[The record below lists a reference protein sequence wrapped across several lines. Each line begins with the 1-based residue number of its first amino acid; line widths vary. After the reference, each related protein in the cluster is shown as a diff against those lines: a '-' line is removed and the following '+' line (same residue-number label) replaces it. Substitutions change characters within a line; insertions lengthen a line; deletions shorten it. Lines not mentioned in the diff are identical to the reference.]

1 MKKLL
6 SFLAVGALALG
17 LIGCSGD
24 LHDAEIIDLFGY
36 GIRGTMTG
44 WDKADDEPLTK
55 NDDGTYAFSFTAT
68 GETDNFAVIEM
79 GDASWNTAYRL
90 AQPKSEG
97 DTANTFDTE
106 KGMEQKVYQGQ
117 SADCCTIKGL
127 KKGDK
132 VDLLITPDTTFIP
145 VDSADAVKM
154 PMKTGGEM
162 AGAGNA
168 KITGCKA
175 STNYTMT
182 VVANPDTSISVKVES
197 AGAGAD
203 STGPVPYYFD
213 GLYLV
218 GGCFKI
224 GDMKNLWSFGSAN
237 LIYGASLDKKTGI
250 VTYKKDIVATAES
263 GEMGINDS
271 SWGNKQ
277 NGKGITVNANADDYT
292 ELNGTEGSNFKVS
305 GLTVGKAYR
314 VEIKTTPDKDVLI
327 KIYEIASVTFK
338 FEVTGLSEGNLAW
351 IGGNFWGSSWDNG
364 WPIEAW
370 NKKVGCGLSVSDNA
384 VADENGVAAFNDKWN
399 VSTVAKPGEKLSY
412 NFKVIATDTDW
423 SGNPSQQTGDLSVD
437 INIDEDATYKISINI
452 DDEKITVTKL

>member
-24 LHDAEIIDLFGY
+24 LHDAEIIDLSGY
-36 GIRGTMTG
+36 GIRGSMTG

-97 DTANTFDTE
+97 DTPNTFDTE

-132 VDLLITPDTTFIP
+132 VDLLITPDTTFI
-145 VDSADAVKM
+145 
-154 PMKTGGEM
+154 T
-162 AGAGNA
+162 
-168 KITGCKA
+168 
-175 STNYTMT
+175 
-182 VVANPDTSISVKVES
+182 VKVTIT

-213 GLYLV
+213 GAMLV
-218 GGCFKI
+218 GVTNWNNS
-224 GDMKNLWSFGSAN
+224 DASNL
-237 LIYGASLDKKTGI
+237 LK
-250 VTYKKDIVATAES
+250 
-263 GEMGINDS
+263 
-271 SWGNKQ
+271 
-277 NGKGITVNANADDYT
+277 NGKLTKSTGEVVYTLDFTAGDVAEVQITGVGDWNNGWGTTDITVGDSDFVTLVPFSTKKAGA
-292 ELNGTEGSNFKVS
+292 KVT

-314 VEIKTTPDKDVLI
+314 AEIKTTPDKDVLI

-364 WPIEAW
+364 WPIGAW
-370 NKKVGCGLSVSDNA
+370 EKPVGYNLSVSDNG

-423 SGNPSQQTGDLSVD
+423 SGDPSKQTGDLSVD
-437 INIDEDATYKISINI
+437 INIEEDATYKISINI
-452 DDEKITVTKL
+452 DDEEITVTKL

>member
-24 LHDAEIIDLFGY
+24 LHDAEIIDLSGY
-36 GIRGTMTG
+36 GIRGSMTG

-97 DTANTFDTE
+97 DTPNTFDTE

-132 VDLLITPDTTFIP
+132 VDLLITPDTTFI
-145 VDSADAVKM
+145 
-154 PMKTGGEM
+154 T
-162 AGAGNA
+162 
-168 KITGCKA
+168 
-175 STNYTMT
+175 
-182 VVANPDTSISVKVES
+182 VKVTIT

-213 GLYLV
+213 GAMLV
-218 GGCFKI
+218 GVTNWNNS
-224 GDMKNLWSFGSAN
+224 DASNL
-237 LIYGASLDKKTGI
+237 LK
-250 VTYKKDIVATAES
+250 
-263 GEMGINDS
+263 
-271 SWGNKQ
+271 
-277 NGKGITVNANADDYT
+277 NGKLTKSTGEVVYTLDFTAGNVAEVQITGVGDWNNGWGTTDITVGDSDFVTLVPFSTKKAGA
-292 ELNGTEGSNFKVS
+292 KVT

-314 VEIKTTPDKDVLI
+314 AEIKTTPDKDVLI

-364 WPIEAW
+364 WPIGAW
-370 NKKVGCGLSVSDNA
+370 EKPVGYNLSVSDNG

-423 SGNPSQQTGDLSVD
+423 SGDPSQQTGDLSVD
-437 INIDEDATYKISINI
+437 IDIEEDATYKISINI
-452 DDEKITVTKL
+452 DDEEITVTKL

>member
-24 LHDAEIIDLFGY
+24 LHDAEIIDLSGY
-36 GIRGTMTG
+36 GIRGSMTG

-97 DTANTFDTE
+97 DTPNTFDTE

-132 VDLLITPDTTFIP
+132 VDLLITPDTTFI
-145 VDSADAVKM
+145 
-154 PMKTGGEM
+154 T
-162 AGAGNA
+162 
-168 KITGCKA
+168 
-175 STNYTMT
+175 
-182 VVANPDTSISVKVES
+182 VKVTIT

-213 GLYLV
+213 GAMLV
-218 GGCFKI
+218 GVTNWNNS
-224 GDMKNLWSFGSAN
+224 DASNL
-237 LIYGASLDKKTGI
+237 LK
-250 VTYKKDIVATAES
+250 
-263 GEMGINDS
+263 
-271 SWGNKQ
+271 
-277 NGKGITVNANADDYT
+277 NGKLTKSTGEVVYTLDFTAGNVAEVQITGVGDWNNGWGTTDITVGDSDFVTLVPFSTKKAGA
-292 ELNGTEGSNFKVS
+292 KVT

-314 VEIKTTPDKDVLI
+314 AEIKTTPDKDVLI

-364 WPIEAW
+364 WPIGAW
-370 NKKVGCGLSVSDNA
+370 EKPVGYNLSVSDNG

-423 SGNPSQQTGDLSVD
+423 SGDPSKQTGDLSVD
-437 INIDEDATYKISINI
+437 INIEEDATYKISINI
-452 DDEKITVTKL
+452 DDEEITVTKL

>member
-1 MKKLL
+1 M
-6 SFLAVGALALG
+6 AAGALALG

-24 LHDAEIIDLFGY
+24 LHDDEFNPIDTSKFETFELCGA
-36 GIRGTMTG
+36 MTG
-44 WDKADDEPLTK
+44 WK
-55 NDDGTYAFSFTAT
+55 NDAGTNLKFTPTDNQYEYSVTFTALEAEQGFCFITKT
-68 GETDNFAVIEM
+68 GLWDDYQIGGESMAAGTLPEGISFSSKAGGGKHE
-79 GDASWNTAYRL
+79 DAILSGL
-90 AQPKSEG
+90 
-97 DTANTFDTE
+97 TANAAYKMTVETSSGVYVISLASTE
-106 KGMEQKVYQGQ
+106 VPA
-117 SADCCTIKGL
+117 SAD
-127 KKGDK
+127 
-132 VDLLITPDTTFIP
+132 
-145 VDSADAVKM
+145 
-154 PMKTGGEM
+154 
-162 AGAGNA
+162 
-168 KITGCKA
+168 
-175 STNYTMT
+175 
-182 VVANPDTSISVKVES
+182 
-197 AGAGAD
+197 
-203 STGPVPYYFD
+203 PVPYYFD

-224 GDMKNLWSFGSAN
+224 GDMENLFSFGSAN

-292 ELNGTEGSNFKVS
+292 ELNGTEGANFKVS

-351 IGGNFWGSSWDNG
+351 IGGNFWGASWDTG
-364 WPIEAW
+364 WPIKDW
-370 NKKVGCGLSVSDNA
+370 NKDPGYGLVVSDNA
-384 VADENGVAAFNDKWN
+384 VADENGVAAFDNKWN

-412 NFKVIATDTDW
+412 EFKVIATDTDW
-423 SGNPSQQTGDLSVD
+423 SGDPSKQTDNLSVD

-452 DDEKITVTKL
+452 EDGEVEVTKL

>member
-1 MKKLL
+1 MKKIL
-6 SFLAVGALALG
+6 SFLAAGALALG

-24 LHDAEIIDLFGY
+24 LHDDEFNPIDTSKFETFELCGAMTDWKNDAGTNLKFTPTENAYEYSVTFTAKDAEQGFCFITKTGLWDDYQIGGESMKAGTLPE
-36 GIRGTMTG
+36 GISFSS
-44 WDKADDEPLTK
+44 KAGEGKHEDAIFSGLTK
-55 NDDGTYAFSFTAT
+55 DAAYKMTV
-68 GETDNFAVIEM
+68 ETSS
-79 GDASWNTAYRL
+79 G
-90 AQPKSEG
+90 
-97 DTANTFDTE
+97 
-106 KGMEQKVYQGQ
+106 VYVV
-117 SADCCTIKGL
+117 SL
-127 KKGDK
+127 
-132 VDLLITPDTTFIP
+132 
-145 VDSADAVKM
+145 
-154 PMKTGGEM
+154 
-162 AGAGNA
+162 
-168 KITGCKA
+168 A
-175 STNYTMT
+175 STEAP
-182 VVANPDTSISVKVES
+182 VAP
-197 AGAGAD
+197 AD
-203 STGPVPYYFD
+203 PVPYYFD

-224 GDMKNLWSFGSAN
+224 GDMTNLWSFGSAN
-237 LIYGASLDKKTGI
+237 LIYGASLDKKTGN

-305 GLTVGKAYR
+305 GLRVGKAYR

-364 WPIEAW
+364 WPIGAW
-370 NKKVGCGLSVSDNA
+370 NKPVGYNLSVSDNG

-423 SGNPSQQTGDLSVD
+423 SGDPSKQTGDLSVD

-452 DDEKITVTKL
+452 EDEEIKVTKL

>member
-24 LHDAEIIDLFGY
+24 LHDAEIIDLSGY

-132 VDLLITPDTTFIP
+132 VDLLITPDTTFIT
-145 VDSADAVKM
+145 VKV
-154 PMKTGGEM
+154 TIT
-162 AGAGNA
+162 AGA
-168 KITGCKA
+168 
-175 STNYTMT
+175 
-182 VVANPDTSISVKVES
+182 S
-197 AGAGAD
+197 AVPAD
-203 STGPVPYYFD
+203 PVPYYFD

-218 GGCFKI
+218 SSSFKI
-224 GDMKNLWSFGSAN
+224 GDMTNLWSFGSAN
-237 LIYGASLDKKTGI
+237 LIYGASVDKKTGI

-292 ELNGTEGSNFKVS
+292 ELNGTAAGNFKVS
-305 GLTVGKAYR
+305 GLTVGKPYR
-314 VEIKTTPDKDVLI
+314 VEIKTTPDKDVLF

-338 FEVTGLSEGNLAW
+338 FEVTGLSEGELAW
-351 IGGNFWGSSWDNG
+351 IGGQFWGASWDNG

-370 NKKVGCGLSVSDNA
+370 DKPVGCGLSVADNA

-412 NFKVIATDTDW
+412 NFKVIATGTDW
-423 SGNPSQQTGDLSVD
+423 SGDPSKQTDNLSVD

-452 DDEKITVTKL
+452 DDEEIKVTKL